1 MTTPGTLFHLVS
13 ALSAFAIS
21 EMELAGTLVH
31 LVYSSGAAFGG
42 GLRGARFVLDAGR
55 AI

>member
-1 MTTPGTLFHLVS
+1 MTTPGTLFYLVS

-21 EMELAGTLVH
+21 QMELVATLVH
-31 LVYSSGAAFGG
+31 LVYSRGAAFGG
-42 GLRGARFVLDAGR
+42 GLRSARFVLDARR